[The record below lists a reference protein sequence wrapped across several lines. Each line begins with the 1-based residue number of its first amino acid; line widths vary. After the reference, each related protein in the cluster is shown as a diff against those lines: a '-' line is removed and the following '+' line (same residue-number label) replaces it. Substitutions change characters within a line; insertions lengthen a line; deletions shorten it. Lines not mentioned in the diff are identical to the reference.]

1 MSGADVIEKRIK
13 AATEGMPSSK
23 ACYDKGNGV
32 IIADYL
38 LAYKLEVNVK
48 DSTRDTVCDNLE
60 LFIRKVNK
68 PFRDVTRQDVLLFLS
83 SLKKSEDEDPRH
95 KWIGSCNLFS
105 THIRQFFKWFYYK
118 EDSPT
123 RRQIPAIVDD
133 LPTFR
138 RPSNEKTYDSDDM
151 WSVKDNEVF
160 LRRCP
165 DPRIKCY
172 HAIAAS
178 TGARP
183 HDCQR

>member
-105 THIRQFFKWFYYK
+105 THIRQFLNGSIIKRIVLHVDKYQPLWMTCLHLGDQVMK
-118 EDSPT
+118 KHM
-123 RRQIPAIVDD
+123 IPMICGV
-133 LPTFR
+133 
-138 RPSNEKTYDSDDM
+138 
-151 WSVKDNEVF
+151 
-160 LRRCP
+160 
-165 DPRIKCY
+165 
-172 HAIAAS
+172 
-178 TGARP
+178 
-183 HDCQR
+183 